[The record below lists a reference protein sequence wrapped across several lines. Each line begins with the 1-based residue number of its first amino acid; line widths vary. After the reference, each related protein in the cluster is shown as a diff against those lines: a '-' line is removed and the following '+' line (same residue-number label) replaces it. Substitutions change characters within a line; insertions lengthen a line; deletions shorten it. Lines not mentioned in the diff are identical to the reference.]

1 MNLSARF
8 GAAAAPLALALL
20 VMGCSKKGPEC
31 QTLISSMNDLGT
43 KLAEAQKVTSNN
55 DAKPDQVAAALRPFG
70 GAAKGTGDKLAA
82 TQFTVPEIK
91 KIAADASAASLA
103 LASSANS
110 MAEAADQMK
119 GLDAATKAV
128 EDQKKIVDGAE
139 AEIKK
144 ICDGNAAHCVELGKV
159 LVAFP
164 PPPDKTDN
172 PQATAAW
179 TGKLATWA
187 ADLSKVEIKDAAL
200 KGHVTT
206 FEKAW
211 KSFGA
216 AMTTLVGISE
226 TAKKYDDFAKTFNT
240 QIDAAN
246 KAIGEANSSC
256 RG

>member
-1 MNLSARF
+1 MNSSARF
-8 GAAAAPLALALL
+8 GALTTLLALSLAAI
-20 VMGCSKKGPEC
+20 GCSKKGPEC
-31 QTLISSMNDLGT
+31 QTLIGSMNDLGT
-43 KLAEAQKVTSNN
+43 KLAETQKVTGNN
-55 DAKPDQVAAALRPFG
+55 DAKPDQVAAALRPFVL
-70 GAAKGTGDKLAA
+70 AAKGTGEKLAT
-82 TQFTVPEIK
+82 TQLTVAEIK

-110 MAEAADQMK
+110 MADAADQMK

-128 EDQKKIVDGAE
+128 EDQRKVVDAAE

-144 ICDGNAAHCVELGKV
+144 ICDANAAQCVELGKV

-172 PQATAAW
+172 PQSTAAW
-179 TGKLATWA
+179 TVKLTAWTATLA
-187 ADLSKVEIKDAAL
+187 KVELKDAGL
-200 KGHVTT
+200 KGQVTA
-206 FEKAW
+206 FEKGW
-211 KSFGA
+211 KNFGA

-226 TAKKYDDFAKTFNT
+226 TAKKYDDFAKVFNT

-246 KAIGEANSSC
+246 KAIGEANNFC